1 MIKTT
6 QHEQHTFCR
15 DISKPSLPCDNKKAP
30 NLTFLWRT
38 WTLNSGFLFS
48 FLEDK
53 DVTVSKRVV
62 SIQVYSFEV
71 LIVPRTRS
79 KEPKILTQNVFL
91 VLSQTILEVNKILVQ
106 FHCLSLYPR
115 NDLYRN
121 DFVSKRYIMIF
132 SPRTVAFPVASS
144 LPKKFSAKHL

>member
-1 MIKTT
+1 MC
-6 QHEQHTFCR
+6 EQ
-15 DISKPSLPCDNKKAP
+15 KPYRYPV
-30 NLTFLWRT
+30 
-38 WTLNSGFLFS
+38 LFS
-48 FLEDK
+48 GQRKSSPVKCVHSPKLPYLRRL
-53 DVTVSKRVV
+53 KRVV

-91 VLSQTILEVNKILVQ
+91 VPSQTILEVNKILVQ
-106 FHCLSLYPR
+106 FHCLSLYP
-115 NDLYRN
+115 RN

-144 LPKKFSAKHL
+144 LPKKFSAEHL